1 MKCHYCDQPAQGRC
15 SWPDLRF
22 IVVDVAEL
30 RIGEVIRRW
39 NEDQPRSSKIAR
51 VTALFK
57 MRSGV
62 HDPTDAGMVVKFAV
76 YPATNSKAAMQYRQQ
91 WLTMA
96 KAERRA
102 PCNVPVCEAH
112 GRELDAGKHTC
123 SAHWEAWEKVA

>member
-51 VTALFK
+51 VTALLK
-57 MRSGV
+57 AK
-62 HDPTDAGMVVKFAV
+62 DGMLVKFAI
-76 YPATNSKAAMQYRQQ
+76 YPAAGSKAAVKYLQQ
-91 WLTMA
+91 WLTCA

-123 SAHWEAWEKVA
+123 SAHWEAWERVA